1 VRRAVGSAVISL
13 AVLGLVVGVA
23 IRRWDEVGRAIDAIP
38 VWAFLVTVAL
48 HAGSLVLRSEAW
60 RLTLTAVEGRPLPRR
75 AVHAANAAAFLA
87 GAAQSQAALP
97 ARVAL
102 LRRLA
107 GPDAPRPAQIVM
119 ADGPIFA
126 LELCA
131 TSALLFAAAFAG
143 LTDRWVA
150 PVALALALAVLG
162 LGRFAPERF
171 SHRPMLRGLAVLADR
186 RRRGP
191 LVVLVL
197 ALSALTVVR
206 IWLVLSVCGLAHGL
220 GAVAWVWAALG
231 IFGLL
236 PLGTGAPAGAT
247 LAALGHRSV
256 GAAVA
261 AGLVLSASSIAGVLV
276 YGLGVCLVWLAERVT
291 RGPRT
296 RALLGL
302 R

>member
-1 VRRAVGSAVISL
+1 VRRSVGSAVISF
-13 AVLGLVVGVA
+13 AVLGLVVAVA
-23 IRRWDEVGRAIDAIP
+23 LRQSDDVGRAIEAISA
-38 VWAFLVTVAL
+38 WAFLATVAL
-48 HAGSLVLRSEAW
+48 HVAALVLRSEAW
-60 RLTLTAVEGRPLPRR
+60 RLTLTAVDGRSLPRR
-75 AVHAANAAAFLA
+75 TVHAANAAAFLA

-102 LRRLA
+102 LRRLT
-107 GPDAPRPAQIVM
+107 GTDAPRPAQIVM

-131 TSALLFAAAFAG
+131 TSTLLFAAAFAG

-150 PVALALALAVLG
+150 PAALAVALAVLAIA
-162 LGRFAPERF
+162 RIAPQRL

-186 RRRGP
+186 RRRGRLLA
-191 LVVLVL
+191 LVI

-220 GAVAWVWAALG
+220 GEVAWVWAAIG

-236 PLGTGAPAGAT
+236 PLGPGAPAGAT
-247 LAALGHRSV
+247 LAALGQQSI
-256 GAAVA
+256 GAALA
-261 AGLVLSASSIAGVLV
+261 AGLVLGASSIAGVLV
-276 YGLGVCLVWLAERVT
+276 YGLGVGMVYLAARLVRD
-291 RGPRT
+291 RRT

-302 R
+302 H